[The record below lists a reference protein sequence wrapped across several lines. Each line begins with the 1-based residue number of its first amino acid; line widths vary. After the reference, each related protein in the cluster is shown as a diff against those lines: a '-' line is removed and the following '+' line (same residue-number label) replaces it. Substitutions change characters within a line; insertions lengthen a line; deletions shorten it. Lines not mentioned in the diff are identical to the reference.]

1 MRLTLSGVHQKG
13 STSQAERLAESTSA
27 LKGPSWS
34 GYVHE
39 GLVGWL
45 PGWLPGPFGT
55 GGCQPPYQW
64 VSLETQLASSLATF
78 ECIDDEVA
86 DSGPSKDARRSEN
99 ESASRPDDAGIT
111 AATPDR
117 FSDGDQPTVLLPF
130 DRRDGP
136 DFRHAGE
143 TVTARPSA
151 GPQA

>member
-86 DSGPSKDARRSEN
+86 DSGPSKDARRSETSQRRGRTTPASPPPRRTG
-99 ESASRPDDAGIT
+99 SATATSRPFFCRSIA
-111 AATPDR
+111 
-117 FSDGDQPTVLLPF
+117 
-130 DRRDGP
+130 
-136 DFRHAGE
+136 
-143 TVTARPSA
+143 VTAPISA
-151 GPQA
+151 TLVKL